1 MKYSSNKVKDI
12 RRYFR
17 ENLAEHYSQN
27 EIDAIFFIL
36 LEEYSN
42 FSKAQFLVDS
52 ELTINESELLKIHH
66 SFKELIK
73 NKPVQYITGKAFFC
87 GDEYEVKPGVL
98 IPRPETEELI
108 DLIIRENSV
117 RNNLKILDIGTGS
130 GCIAIELKKHFQNAN
145 VIASD
150 ISQSAL
156 EVASNNAIRLKT
168 EIHFI
173 QDDILHSSFN
183 FPMSDIIISN
193 PPYIKE
199 SEKKL
204 MNRNVLDYEP
214 EEALFV
220 PDEKHLLFYNAIADF
235 AKKKLKKDGKLYF
248 EINEMHASE
257 VCFLLEEKGFTMI
270 SIHKDINNK
279 DRMISCGI

>member
-17 ENLAEHYSQN
+17 ENLAELYSQN

-36 LEEYSN
+36 VEEYTN
-42 FSKAQFLVDS
+42 CSKAQFLADP

-73 NKPVQYITGKAFFC
+73 SKPAQYITGKAFFC
-87 GDEYEVKPGVL
+87 NDEFFVKPGVL
-98 IPRPETEELI
+98 IPRPETEELV

-117 RNNLKILDIGTGS
+117 RNNLTILDIGTGS
-130 GCIAIELKKHFQNAN
+130 GCIAIELKKHFSNAE

-150 ISQSAL
+150 IFRVAL
-156 EVASNNAIRLKT
+156 EVASNNAICLKT

-248 EINEMHASE
+248 EINESHADE
-257 VCFLLEEKGFTMI
+257 VCLLLEEMGFTMI